1 MAVVTFDPV
10 AFVERYPEFSGVS
23 STLLQAYFDEATLIV
38 NNTDCAFVSDVTER
52 KILLWALVAHITY
65 INNGADNEGASGIV
79 GRISSASEG
88 TVSVSS
94 DYTSTLNSQWYNQ
107 TPYGAKF
114 WQLTAKYRTM
124 RYVPGRSWPARRYT
138 GRTYGRT
145 GWAR

>member
-1 MAVVTFDPV
+1 MAVVTFDAA
-10 AFVERYPEFSGVS
+10 AFILRYPEFSGVS
-23 STLLQAYFDEATLIV
+23 VTLLQAYFDEATLIV
-38 NNTDCAFVSDVTER
+38 NNTNSAFISNVTER
-52 KILLWALVAHITY
+52 QVLLWAFVAHLAY
-65 INNGADNEGASGIV
+65 INNGANDEGASGIV

-124 RYVPGRSWPARRYT
+124 RYVPGQSWPARRYT
-138 GRTYGRT
+138 SRTYGRT
-145 GWAR
+145 GWNR